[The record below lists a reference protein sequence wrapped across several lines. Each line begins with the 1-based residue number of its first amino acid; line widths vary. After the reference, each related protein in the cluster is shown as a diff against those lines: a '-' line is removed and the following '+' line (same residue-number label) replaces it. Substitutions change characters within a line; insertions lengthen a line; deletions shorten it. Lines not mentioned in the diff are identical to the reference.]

1 MSNVYE
7 LVRDAERSLQPR
19 FSQIDSKVKTKLRC
33 VLAAFQKNRVGE
45 QHFAGVSGYGHD
57 DLGRET
63 LDRVVADVFKAEAA
77 IVRLQLVSGTH
88 AIACALYGVLRPGD
102 ELLSIVGSPYDT
114 LEEVIGLRG
123 QGQGSLAEWGISYR
137 QVELTADG
145 RPDWE
150 AIGRAVRPETKL
162 VTIQRSCGYSWR
174 PSLSIADIERL
185 VSLVKAQNPSTV
197 CFVDNCYGEFVED
210 CEPTAVGA
218 DLMAGSL
225 IKNPGGTIAPAG
237 GYIAGRADLV
247 EQAACRLTAPGI
259 GSSGGATFDLNR
271 LLFQGLFLAPQMVGE
286 AIKGTHLV
294 ATVFDRLGYE
304 VKPSPEDDRCDV
316 IQAIKLGSP
325 QKLEALCTAIQRHS
339 PIGSYLDPVPGEMP
353 GYESQLVMAGGTF
366 IDGST
371 SEFSADGP
379 LREPFVAFCQGGAHW
394 TQVSIALEAAVE
406 AILALD

>member
-1 MSNVYE
+1 MINPSSVVQE
-7 LVRDAERSLQPR
+7 AERSLQAR
-19 FSQIDSKVKTKLRC
+19 FSEIDLQVKQKLRR
-33 VLAAFQKNRVGE
+33 VLKAFRKFRVGE
-45 QHFAGVSGYGHD
+45 QHFAGVSGYGHG

-63 LDRVVADVFKAEAA
+63 LDRVVAEIFAAEAA

-102 ELLSIVGSPYDT
+102 ELVSVVGAPYDT
-114 LEEVIGLRG
+114 LEEVIGIRG
-123 QGQGSLAEWGISYR
+123 AQQGSLAEWGISYR
-137 QVELTADG
+137 QIELLPDG
-145 RPDWE
+145 SPDWE
-150 AIGRAVRPETKL
+150 AIGTAITPQTRM

-174 PSLSIADIERL
+174 PSLSIAQIERIIE
-185 VSLVKAQNPSTV
+185 SVKRQNPDTV

-237 GYIAGRADLV
+237 GYLAGRADLV

-286 AIKGTHLV
+286 ALKGTYLV
-294 ATVFDRLGYE
+294 AQVFDSLGYE
-304 VKPSPEDDRCDV
+304 VKPLPDEPRCDV
-316 IQAIKLGSP
+316 IQAVRLGSP
-325 QKLEALCTAIQRHS
+325 DKLIALCRAIQQHS

-379 LREPFVAFCQGGAHW
+379 LREPYVAFCQGGNHW
-394 TQVSIALEAAVE
+394 TQVAIALEAAIAAMYEV
-406 AILALD
+406 